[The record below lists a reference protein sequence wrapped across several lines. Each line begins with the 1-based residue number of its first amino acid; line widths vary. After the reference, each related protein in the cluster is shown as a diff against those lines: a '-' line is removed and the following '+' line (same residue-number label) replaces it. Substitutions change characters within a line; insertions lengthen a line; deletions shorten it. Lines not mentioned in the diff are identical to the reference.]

1 MTRMKWQ
8 PTVQGWQNLV
18 LAVMG
23 VVVLIGS
30 IAAAMLLSRTD
41 DVTYEITGD
50 IGPMRL
56 GAYQLQAALRDQ
68 ETSLR
73 GYAISANPQFLEP
86 YVAGQKAEA
95 AAAQQIRN
103 NAGDRKKVIEDLD
116 AIENTAAA

>member
-1 MTRMKWQ
+1 MSRMKWQ

-23 VVVLIGS
+23 VVVLTGAV
-30 IAAAMLLSRTD
+30 AAALLLSRTD
-41 DVTYEITGD
+41 DVTNEITGE

-73 GYAISANPQFLEP
+73 GYAMSANPQFLEP
-86 YVAGQKAEA
+86 
-95 AAAQQIRN
+95 
-103 NAGDRKKVIEDLD
+103 
-116 AIENTAAA
+116 